1 MLAEGSTSTSAGVWL
16 SRTGSSCDPW
26 GGVGTTLLVGTHP
39 GHLSWHLCHSCDVPA
54 IDLADD
60 TYLACDPDLVAAR
73 VHEPDRW
80 APWWP
85 GLRLTVTRDR
95 GRKGL
100 QWVARSSVPGP
111 YPAALAPGAAVRCGG
126 WARSRSG
133 SSPGARAPWCT
144 TTSGSTRRPGGSA
157 ARTADRLRAARAR
170 AWKRSVHA
178 LKDEL
183 EAVGVK
189 PGRRDA
195 DNQGR

>member
-1 MLAEGSTSTSAGVWL
+1 M
-16 SRTGSSCDPW
+16 
-26 GGVGTTLLVGTHP
+26 
-39 GHLSWHLCHSCDVPA
+39 PA

-80 APWWP
+80 ALWWP

-100 QWVARSSVPGP
+100 QWVARSSVPAARTR
-111 YPAALAPGAAVRCGG
+111 PAARAWRGRPVR
-126 WARSRSG
+126 WVG
-133 SSPGARAPWCT
+133 SLEVWLEPWGQGT
-144 TTSGSTRRPGGSA
+144 VVHHYQRLDPEPGGISP
-157 ARTADRLRAARAR
+157 RTADRLRAARAR

-189 PGRRDA
+189 PGHRDA